1 MNQNNIGSS
10 FDDFLEEEA
19 LLDEAT
25 AVAVKRVIA
34 WQIAEE
40 MKTQKLTKTSMAK
53 KMHTSRAALNRL
65 LDATDTSLTLPTLSS
80 AASVRGKKFRIEL
93 TS

>member
-1 MNQNNIGSS
+1 MNKNHIGSS

-25 AVAVKRVIA
+25 AVTVKRVIA

-40 MKTQKLTKTSMAK
+40 MKAQKLTKTSMAK
-53 KMHTSRAALNRL
+53 KMHTSLAL
-65 LDATDTSLTLPTLSS
+65 TTLSS
-80 AASVRGKKFRIEL
+80 AASVRGK
-93 TS
+93 